1 MPGGGNDKDRA
12 RINALVSNT
21 RSLEQLIAEAQRLRT
36 EVELHLESLRRQTTA
51 RSPVTDRRSSGRDR
65 RTTSRRD
72 RRKS

>member
-12 RINALVSNT
+12 RINALVANT
-21 RSLEQLIAEAQRLRT
+21 RSLEQLIAEAQRVRA
-36 EVELHLESLRRQTTA
+36 EVELHLQSLRRQTID
-51 RSPVTDRRSSGRDR
+51 RSPAADRRNPERDR

>member
-12 RINALVSNT
+12 RINALVANT

-36 EVELHLESLRRQTTA
+36 EVELHLESLRRQTTD